1 MDDFPDRYNVPNLN
15 QEQVN
20 YLSRPISHKKTEEI
34 IKNLPTKK
42 KKQPN
47 QTKQE
52 KKKKQ
57 KKKKKNKKK
66 KKKKQGQMALVRN

>member
-52 KKKKQ
+52 KKTKQ
-57 KKKKKNKKK
+57 TKKKKTKQNKKK
-66 KKKKQGQMALVRN
+66 NRARWL